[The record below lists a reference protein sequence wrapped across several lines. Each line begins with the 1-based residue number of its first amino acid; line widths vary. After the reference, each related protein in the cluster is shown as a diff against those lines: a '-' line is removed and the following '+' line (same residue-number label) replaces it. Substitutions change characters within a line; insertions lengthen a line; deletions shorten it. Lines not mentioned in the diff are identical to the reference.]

1 MFSFSVHKKQQQQI
15 VFDRR
20 AKLLQKERA
29 AASPL
34 VADYDFIKEEI
45 GYRVSDR
52 VLDIARRME
61 VAVDIGSGR
70 GFVTRHLTDH
80 SVGGVTALEM
90 SPGQLSAAPD
100 PEGVRLERICLDVD
114 GMDLPFTDNSVD
126 LVTSSLA
133 LHWVNDL
140 PRLFREINR
149 ILKPDGVF
157 IGAMFGGETL
167 YELRVALQL
176 AETEREGGIAPHIS
190 PFVEVRDLGSLLNSS
205 KFNMITIDTEELKV
219 CYPTIFQL
227 MRDLKGMAEN
237 NAAFNRKLHLH
248 RETLLAANAIYS
260 ELYQNED
267 KTLPATFQVFY
278 WIGWKPDPSQPR
290 PLSPQKSDISLK
302 DLHKLEEIVQQ
313 RGFADVPKEDK

>member
-1 MFSFSVHKKQQQQI
+1 
-15 VFDRR
+15 
-20 AKLLQKERA
+20 
-29 AASPL
+29 
-34 VADYDFIKEEI
+34 
-45 GYRVSDR
+45 
-52 VLDIARRME
+52 
-61 VAVDIGSGR
+61 
-70 GFVTRHLTDH
+70 
-80 SVGGVTALEM
+80 
-90 SPGQLSAAPD
+90 
-100 PEGVRLERICLDVD
+100 
-114 GMDLPFTDNSVD
+114 MDLPFTDNSVD